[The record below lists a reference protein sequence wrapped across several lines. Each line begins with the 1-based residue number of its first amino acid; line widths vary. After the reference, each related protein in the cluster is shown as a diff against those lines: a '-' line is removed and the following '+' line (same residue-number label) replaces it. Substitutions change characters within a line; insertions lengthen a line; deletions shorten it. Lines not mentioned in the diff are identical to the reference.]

1 MDSPRILVYAG
12 KGSSHSWTWLADLFE
27 SEGLLDV
34 QFLNS
39 TEFVGEISKG
49 PDVIIISG
57 GDGFSIASS
66 LAGEGFSS
74 LRNFI
79 SHGGRYVGIC
89 AGAYLPLPSSVE
101 PFSEFNVSSTKIKN
115 LDCKLGAL
123 ENVPP
128 RIAVKYGRCAIVHP
142 VRGEL
147 ELGLDAKPLNAPL
160 YGGPI
165 FKEPE
170 EDEVLIRYRAFTSN
184 TEFQIGEREAA
195 TIVLGNP
202 AAVRSRNGKGEF
214 LLLGPHLE
222 HPRYREANELFLK
235 LLRITPSVRKPM
247 PRVEVER
254 ALERALADIKVAI
267 LGLENRSFVV
277 GKKLWDGS
285 RYLELQAAI
294 AKRASS
300 LDRDLATEMSENLE
314 QVRQSLMRLNVGI
327 ETDADDTTS
336 LLVESAR
343 RCVDNHFQALRRSR

>member
-1 MDSPRILVYAG
+1 MVYAG

-27 SEGLLDV
+27 SEGILDV
-34 QFLNS
+34 RFLDS
-39 TEFVGEISKG
+39 TEFAGETSKG

-57 GDGFSIASS
+57 GDGFDIASS
-66 LAGEGFSS
+66 LAGVGFSS
-74 LRNFI
+74 LRNFV
-79 SHGGRYVGIC
+79 SCGGRYVGIC

-101 PFSEFNVSSTKIKN
+101 PFSEFNVSSTRIEN
-115 LDCKLGAL
+115 IDCRLGTL

-128 RIAVKYGRCAIVHP
+128 RVAVKYGTCAIVHP

-147 ELGLDAKPLNAPL
+147 ELGLDAESLNAPL

-170 EDEVLIRYRAFTSN
+170 EDEVLLRYRAFTSN
-184 TEFQIGEREAA
+184 TEFQIGKRDAA
-195 TIVLGNP
+195 SIVLGKP
-202 AAVRSRNGKGEF
+202 AAVRSRVGQGEL

-235 LLRITPSVRKPM
+235 LLRITLSAQKSMARGD
-247 PRVEVER
+247 VECS
-254 ALERALADIKVAI
+254 LERTLADLKVAI

-285 RYLELQAAI
+285 RYLELHAAI
-294 AKRASS
+294 SKRAWS
-300 LDRDLATEMSENLE
+300 LDRDLTTEISEDLE
-314 QVRQSLMRLNVGI
+314 QARRSLLKLNVGI
-327 ETDADDTTS
+327 EIDADDTTS

>member
-27 SEGLLDV
+27 SEGMLDV
-34 QFLNS
+34 RFLDS
-39 TEFVGEISKG
+39 TEFVGDISKG
-49 PDVIIISG
+49 PDEIIVSG

-66 LAGEGFSS
+66 LAGGGFSN
-74 LRNFI
+74 LRNFVTR
-79 SHGGRYVGIC
+79 GGRYVGIC

-101 PFSEFNVSSTKIKN
+101 PFSEFNVSSTKIEN
-115 LDCKLGAL
+115 IDCRLGAL

-147 ELGLDAKPLNAPL
+147 ELGLGAETLNAPL

-170 EDEVLIRYRAFTSN
+170 EDEVLLRYRAFTSN
-184 TEFQIGEREAA
+184 TEFQIGERDAA
-195 TIVLGNP
+195 TIVLGKP
-202 AAVRSRNGKGEF
+202 AAVRSRIGRGEL

-235 LLRITPSVRKPM
+235 LLRITPSAQKPM
-247 PRVEVER
+247 PRGEVEP
-254 ALERALADIKVAI
+254 ALERALADLKVAI

-294 AKRASS
+294 AKRAWT
-300 LDRDLATEMSENLE
+300 LDCDLATELSEDLE
-314 QVRQSLMRLNVGI
+314 QARQSLLRLNVCI
-327 ETDADDTTS
+327 ETDADGATS
-336 LLVESAR
+336 LLLQSAR
-343 RCVDNHFQALRRSR
+343 RCVDNHFQALRCGR

>member
-27 SEGLLDV
+27 SEGMLDLR
-34 QFLNS
+34 FLDS

-57 GDGFSIASS
+57 GDGFGIASS
-66 LAGEGFSS
+66 LAGVGFSS
-74 LRNFI
+74 LRNFLTR
-79 SHGGRYVGIC
+79 GGRYVGVC

-101 PFSEFNVSSTKIKN
+101 PFSEFNVSSTKIEN
-115 LDCKLGAL
+115 IDCTLGTLD
-123 ENVPP
+123 NVPP
-128 RIAVKYGRCAIVHP
+128 RVAVKYGRCAIVHP
-142 VRGEL
+142 VRGEV
-147 ELGLDAKPLNAPL
+147 ELGMDAESLNAPL

-170 EDEVLIRYRAFTSN
+170 EDKVLLRYRAFTSN

-195 TIVLGNP
+195 TIVLGRP
-202 AAVRSRNGKGEF
+202 AAVRSWVGKGEL

-235 LLRITPSVRKPM
+235 LLRVTPSARKPI
-247 PRVEVER
+247 PRGEVELP
-254 ALERALADIKVAI
+254 LERTLADLKVAI

-294 AKRASS
+294 AKRAWT
-300 LDRDLATEMSENLE
+300 LDRDLATEISEDLE
-314 QVRQSLMRLNVGI
+314 QARQSLLRLNVGI

-343 RCVDNHFQALRRSR
+343 RCVDNHFQTLRRSR

>member
-12 KGSSHSWTWLADLFE
+12 RGSSHSWTWLADLFE
-27 SEGLLDV
+27 SEGMLDV
-34 QFLNS
+34 RFLDS

-49 PDVIIISG
+49 PDEIIVSG

-79 SHGGRYVGIC
+79 TRGGRYIGIC

-101 PFSEFNVSSTKIKN
+101 PFSEFNVSSTKIEN
-115 LDCKLGAL
+115 IDCRLGTL

-147 ELGLDAKPLNAPL
+147 ELGLDAETLNAPL

-170 EDEVLIRYRAFTSN
+170 EDEVLFRYRAFTSN
-184 TEFQIGEREAA
+184 TEFQIGKRDAA
-195 TIVLGNP
+195 TIVLGKP
-202 AAVRSRNGKGEF
+202 AAVRSRIGQGEL

-222 HPRYREANELFLK
+222 HPRYPEANELFLK
-235 LLRITPSVRKPM
+235 LLRITSSVRKPM
-247 PRVEVER
+247 PRGEAKR
-254 ALERALADIKVAI
+254 ALELALADLKVAI

-294 AKRASS
+294 ARRAWT
-300 LDRDLATEMSENLE
+300 LDRDLATEISEDLE
-314 QVRQSLMRLNVGI
+314 QARESLLRLNVGI

-343 RCVDNHFQALRRSR
+343 RCVDNHFQALRCGR

>member
-12 KGSSHSWTWLADLFE
+12 KGSSHSWTWLADFFE
-27 SEGLLDV
+27 SEGMLRVRFLD
-34 QFLNS
+34 S
-39 TEFVGEISKG
+39 TEFVGEISNG
-49 PDVIIISG
+49 PDQIIVSG

-74 LRNFI
+74 LKDYVTQ
-79 SHGGRYVGIC
+79 GGKYVGIC

-101 PFSEFNVSSTKIKN
+101 PFSEFNVSSTKIEN
-115 LDCKLGAL
+115 IDCRLRMVEK
-123 ENVPP
+123 VSP
-128 RIAVKYGRCAIVHP
+128 RIAVKYGSCAIVHP

-147 ELGLDAKPLNAPL
+147 ELGMDAKTLLAPL

-170 EDEVLIRYRAFTSN
+170 EDEVLLRYRSFTSN
-184 TEFQIGEREAA
+184 TELQIGERDAA
-195 TIVLGNP
+195 TIVLGKP
-202 AAVRSRNGKGEF
+202 ATVRSRIGQGEL

-222 HPRYREANELFLK
+222 HPRYRNANELFLN
-235 LLRITPSVRKPM
+235 LLQINPSPQRQM
-247 PRVEVER
+247 PGGEVER
-254 ALERALADIKVAI
+254 SLKRALADLKVAI

-277 GKKLWDGS
+277 GKKIWDGS

-294 AKRASS
+294 AKRAWT
-300 LDRDLATEMSENLE
+300 LNRDLATEISEDLE
-314 QVRQSLMRLNVGI
+314 QVRQSLVRLNVGI

-343 RCVDNHFQALRRSR
+343 KCVDNHFQALHHSR

>member
-1 MDSPRILVYAG
+1 MNSPRILVYAG

-27 SEGLLDV
+27 SKGVLDV
-34 QFLNS
+34 RFLDS

-79 SHGGRYVGIC
+79 TRGGRYVGMC

-101 PFSEFNVSSTKIKN
+101 PFSEFNVSSTKIEN
-115 LDCKLGAL
+115 IECGAGTL
-123 ENVPP
+123 EAVPP

-147 ELGLDAKPLNAPL
+147 ELGLDAERLNAPL
-160 YGGPI
+160 YGGPV

-170 EDEVLIRYRAFTSN
+170 EDEVLLRYRAFTSN
-184 TEFQIGEREAA
+184 TEFQIGEWDAA
-195 TIVLGNP
+195 TIVLGKP
-202 AAVRSRNGKGEF
+202 AALRSGIGQGEL

-222 HPRYREANELFLK
+222 HPRYPEANEMFLK
-235 LLRITPSVRKPM
+235 LMRITPSAQKPI
-247 PRVEVER
+247 RRGEVEIG
-254 ALERALADIKVAI
+254 LERTLANLKVAI

-294 AKRASS
+294 AKRAWT
-300 LDRDLATEMSENLE
+300 LDRDMAKGISEDLE
-314 QVRQSLMRLNVGI
+314 QVRQSLLRLNVGI
-327 ETDADDTTS
+327 ETDADQTTS

-343 RCVDNHFQALRRSR
+343 RCVDNHFHVLRRSR

>member
-27 SEGLLDV
+27 SEGMLDV
-34 QFLNS
+34 RFLDS

-49 PDVIIISG
+49 PDEVIVSG

-66 LAGEGFSS
+66 LAGKGFSS
-74 LRNFI
+74 LSDFVT
-79 SHGGRYVGIC
+79 GGGGYVGIC

-101 PFSEFNVSSTKIKN
+101 PFSEFNLSSTRIEN
-115 LDCKLGAL
+115 IDCKLGTL

-128 RIAVKYGRCAIVHP
+128 RVAIKYGRCAIVHP

-147 ELGLDAKPLNAPL
+147 ELGLDAESLNAPL

-170 EDEVLIRYRAFTSN
+170 EDEVLLRYRAFTSN
-184 TEFQIGEREAA
+184 TEFQIEKRDAA
-195 TIVLGNP
+195 TIVLGKP
-202 AAVRSRNGKGEF
+202 AAVRSRIGQGEL

-222 HPRYREANELFLK
+222 HPRFREANELFIK
-235 LLRITPSVRKPM
+235 LLRITPSAQKPM
-247 PRVEVER
+247 PRGKVDR
-254 ALERALADIKVAI
+254 ALERALADLKVAI

-277 GKKLWDGS
+277 GKKLWDGG

-294 AKRASS
+294 AKRART
-300 LDRDLATEMSENLE
+300 LDRDLAKEISEDLK
-314 QVRQSLMRLNVGI
+314 QARQSLLRLNVGI

-343 RCVDNHFQALRRSR
+343 RCVDNYFQALRRSR